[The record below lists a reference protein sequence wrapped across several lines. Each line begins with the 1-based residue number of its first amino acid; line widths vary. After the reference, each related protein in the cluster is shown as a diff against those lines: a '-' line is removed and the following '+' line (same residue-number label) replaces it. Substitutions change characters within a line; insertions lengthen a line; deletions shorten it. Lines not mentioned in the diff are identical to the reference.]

1 MHFLS
6 YRNLNKF
13 NSDRPLP
20 FGLRSGT
27 AIGTKPIRPS
37 LFGKR
42 GCPKGDSARA
52 KRVPIWRSNKGRSL
66 WENLVLGAIM
76 VGMIYVAVL
85 YYGKVSD
92 QAKRKVL
99 ESDMRNLRL
108 GISLYL
114 YMNGTVPKDIRDLE
128 EKECI
133 EYTAGGE
140 LIKREY
146 VKLITKDGEGYPLD
160 PFGNRYT
167 YNPET
172 GMVHP
177 TTPGYEN

>member
-1 MHFLS
+1 MFFLGS
-6 YRNLNKF
+6 E
-13 NSDRPLP
+13 
-20 FGLRSGT
+20 
-27 AIGTKPIRPS
+27 
-37 LFGKR
+37 
-42 GCPKGDSARA
+42 
-52 KRVPIWRSNKGRSL
+52 KGRSL
-66 WENLVLGAIM
+66 WENLVLGTLL

-92 QAKRKVL
+92 QARLKVL

-114 YMNGTVPKDIRDLE
+114 YHKGAVPEDIRDLE
-128 EKECI
+128 KKECI

-146 VKLITKDGEGYPLD
+146 VKLITKDKEGYPLD
-160 PFGNRYT
+160 PFGNRYH
-167 YNPET
+167 YDPKT

-177 TTPGYEN
+177 TTPGYENW